1 MRFEHLSYA
10 RGSALLA
17 PPTRRARNYFFSM
30 LEFIKVLDFIDAR
43 LCGRKLSKAVEF
55 LLFDTFRSLSVG
67 SRRALRVKRGSTAAA
82 KHRLLIALAQQ

>member
-1 MRFEHLSYA
+1 
-10 RGSALLA
+10 
-17 PPTRRARNYFFSM
+17 M